1 MSDQDDD
8 VQKYA
13 LGAVAFVVVLVLA
26 GVIGLAAS
34 RVLQA
39 PRTAGPAATA
49 TAATAGTRA
58 TAAATGVERIYFEV
72 GQDSLP
78 ADATDVLNRVAEAAR
93 SNGGT
98 VLISGFHDASGDA
111 AANADLAKRRAQRVQ
126 HALEA
131 NGVTADHLQ
140 LSKPALTTG
149 DGDPQ
154 AARRVEL
161 RLQ

>member
-1 MSDQDDD
+1 MSDQDDEM
-8 VQKYA
+8 QKYA
-13 LGAVAFVVVLVLA
+13 LGAVFGVIALVLA

-34 RVLQA
+34 RVLHA
-39 PRTAGPAATA
+39 PRAATTA
-49 TAATAGTRA
+49 TTTAATAP
-58 TAAATGVERIYFEV
+58 AAAQAERIYFEV

-78 ADATDVLNRVAEAAR
+78 PEAAEVLARVAEAAR
-93 SNGGT
+93 SSGGT

-111 AANADLAKRRAQRVQ
+111 AANADLAKRRAQQVQ

-131 NGVTADHLQ
+131 NGVAPDHLQ
-140 LSKPALTTG
+140 LSKPAVTTG
-149 DGDPQ
+149 DGDPK

>member
-13 LGAVAFVVVLVLA
+13 LGAVAFVVALVVA

-34 RVLQA
+34 RVLHA
-39 PRTAGPAATA
+39 PKAAGPSATSATTPAETSAA
-49 TAATAGTRA
+49 
-58 TAAATGVERIYFEV
+58 ERIYFEV

-78 ADATDVLNRVAEAAR
+78 ADAVDVLNRVAEAAR
-93 SNGGT
+93 SSGGT

-140 LSKPALTTG
+140 LSKPAMTTG
-149 DGDPQ
+149 DGDPK

>member
-13 LGAVAFVVVLVLA
+13 LGAVAFVVALVVA

-34 RVLQA
+34 RVLHA
-39 PRTAGPAATA
+39 PKAAGPSATSATTPAESSAA
-49 TAATAGTRA
+49 
-58 TAAATGVERIYFEV
+58 ERIYFEV

-78 ADATDVLNRVAEAAR
+78 ADAIDVLNRVAEAAR
-93 SNGGT
+93 SSGGT

-140 LSKPALTTG
+140 LSKPAMTTG
-149 DGDPQ
+149 DGDPK

>member
-13 LGAVAFVVVLVLA
+13 LGAVAFVVALVLA

-34 RVLQA
+34 RVLHA
-39 PRTAGPAATA
+39 PKAAGAAVASTATA
-49 TAATAGTRA
+49 TAA
-58 TAAATGVERIYFEV
+58 AAAETSAAERIYFEV

-78 ADATDVLNRVAEAAR
+78 ADAIDVLNRVAEATR
-93 SNGGT
+93 SSGGT

-149 DGDPQ
+149 DGDPK

>member
-13 LGAVAFVVVLVLA
+13 LGAVAFVVALVVA

-34 RVLQA
+34 RVLHA
-39 PRTAGPAATA
+39 PKAAGPSTTSATTPAETSAA
-49 TAATAGTRA
+49 
-58 TAAATGVERIYFEV
+58 ERIYFEV

-78 ADATDVLNRVAEAAR
+78 ADAIDVLNRVAEAAR
-93 SNGGT
+93 SSGGT

-140 LSKPALTTG
+140 LSKPAVTTG
-149 DGDPQ
+149 DGDPK

>member
-8 VQKYA
+8 VQKVA
-13 LGAVAFVVVLVLA
+13 LVAVAFVVALVLA

-34 RVLQA
+34 RVLHA
-39 PRTAGPAATA
+39 PKASGTAVEATA
-49 TAATAGTRA
+49 DTSAA
-58 TAAATGVERIYFEV
+58 ERIYFEV

-111 AANADLAKRRAQRVQ
+111 AANAELAKRRAQRVQ

-140 LSKPALTTG
+140 LSKPAVTTG
-149 DGDPQ
+149 DGDPK

>member
-13 LGAVAFVVVLVLA
+13 LWAVALVVLLVLA

-34 RVLQA
+34 RVLHV
-39 PRTAGPAATA
+39 PRAAGM
-49 TAATAGTRA
+49 AATAGA
-58 TAAATGVERIYFEV
+58 TATPAAAAATPAVERIYFEV

-78 ADATDVLNRVAEAAR
+78 ADATDVLNRVAEAIR
-93 SNGGT
+93 STGGS

-111 AANADLAKRRAQRVQ
+111 AANAELAKRRAQRVQ

-131 NGVTADHLQ
+131 NGVTAEHLQ

>member
-1 MSDQDDD
+1 
-8 VQKYA
+8 
-13 LGAVAFVVVLVLA
+13 VLH
-26 GVIGLAAS
+26 
-34 RVLQA
+34 A
-39 PRTAGPAATA
+39 PKAAGPSATSATTPAESSAA
-49 TAATAGTRA
+49 
-58 TAAATGVERIYFEV
+58 ERIYFEV

-78 ADATDVLNRVAEAAR
+78 ADAIDVLNRVAEAAR
-93 SNGGT
+93 SSGGT

-140 LSKPALTTG
+140 LSKPAVTTG
-149 DGDPQ
+149 DGDPK

>member
-13 LGAVAFVVVLVLA
+13 LGAVAFVVALVVA

-34 RVLQA
+34 RVLHA
-39 PRTAGPAATA
+39 PKAAGPSATA
-49 TAATAGTRA
+49 TAPAGAETS
-58 TAAATGVERIYFEV
+58 AAERIYFEV

-78 ADATDVLNRVAEAAR
+78 ADAIDVLNRVAEAAR
-93 SNGGT
+93 SSGGT

-140 LSKPALTTG
+140 LSKPAVTTG
-149 DGDPQ
+149 DGDPK

>member
-13 LGAVAFVVVLVLA
+13 LGAVAFVVALVVA

-34 RVLQA
+34 RVMHA
-39 PRTAGPAATA
+39 PKAGAVTA
-49 TAATAGTRA
+49 TAAADA
-58 TAAATGVERIYFEV
+58 SAAERIYFEV

-78 ADATDVLNRVAEAAR
+78 ADAIDVLNRVAEAAR
-93 SNGGT
+93 SSGGT

-131 NGVTADHLQ
+131 NGVTADRLQ
-140 LSKPALTTG
+140 LSKPAVTTG
-149 DGDPQ
+149 DGDPK

>member
-1 MSDQDDD
+1 MSDQDDEM
-8 VQKYA
+8 QKYA
-13 LGAVAFVVVLVLA
+13 LGAVFGVIALVLA

-34 RVLQA
+34 RVLHA
-39 PRTAGPAATA
+39 PRPVAQ
-49 TAATAGTRA
+49 
-58 TAAATGVERIYFEV
+58 AAAASPATVPAERIHFEV

-78 ADATDVLNRVAEAAR
+78 PEAAEVLARVAEAAR
-93 SNGGT
+93 SSGGT

-111 AANADLAKRRAQRVQ
+111 AANADLAKRRAQQVQ

-131 NGVTADHLQ
+131 NGVAPDHLQ
-140 LSKPALTTG
+140 LSKPAVTTG
-149 DGDPQ
+149 DGDPK

>member
-8 VQKYA
+8 VQKVA
-13 LGAVAFVVVLVLA
+13 LGAVAFVVALVLA

-34 RVLQA
+34 RVLHA
-39 PRTAGPAATA
+39 PKAGATA
-49 TAATAGTRA
+49 MAGA
-58 TAAATGVERIYFEV
+58 DAAAIERIYFEV

-78 ADATDVLNRVAEAAR
+78 ADATDLLNRVAEAAR

-111 AANADLAKRRAQRVQ
+111 AANAELAKRRAQRVQ

-140 LSKPALTTG
+140 LSKPAVTTG
-149 DGDPQ
+149 DGDPK

>member
-13 LGAVAFVVVLVLA
+13 LGAVAFVVALVVA

-34 RVLQA
+34 RVLHA
-39 PRTAGPAATA
+39 PKAAGPSATSATTPAETSAA
-49 TAATAGTRA
+49 
-58 TAAATGVERIYFEV
+58 ERIYFEV

-78 ADATDVLNRVAEAAR
+78 ADAIDVLNRVAEAAR
-93 SNGGT
+93 SSGGT

-140 LSKPALTTG
+140 LSKPAMTTG
-149 DGDPQ
+149 DGDPK

>member
-13 LGAVAFVVVLVLA
+13 LWAVALVVLLVLA

-34 RVLQA
+34 RLLHA
-39 PRTAGPAATA
+39 PRAASAATTTPA
-49 TAATAGTRA
+49 
-58 TAAATGVERIYFEV
+58 AAATPAVERIYFEV

-78 ADATDVLNRVAEAAR
+78 ADATDVLNRVAEALR
-93 SNGGT
+93 SAGGS

-111 AANADLAKRRAQRVQ
+111 AANAELAKRRAQRVQ

-131 NGVTADHLQ
+131 NGVTAEHLQ

-161 RLQ
+161 RMQ

>member
-8 VQKYA
+8 VQKVA
-13 LGAVAFVVVLVLA
+13 LGAVAFVVALVLA

-34 RVLQA
+34 RVLHA
-39 PRTAGPAATA
+39 PKASGTAVATTADTSAA
-49 TAATAGTRA
+49 
-58 TAAATGVERIYFEV
+58 ERIYFEV

-111 AANADLAKRRAQRVQ
+111 AANAELAKRRALRVQ

-140 LSKPALTTG
+140 LSKPAVTTG
-149 DGDPQ
+149 DGDPK

>member
-49 TAATAGTRA
+49 TAGTRA

-78 ADATDVLNRVAEAAR
+78 ADAIDVLNRVAEAAR
-93 SNGGT
+93 SSGGT

-131 NGVTADHLQ
+131 NGVSADHLQ

>member
-13 LGAVAFVVVLVLA
+13 LGAVAFVVALVVA

-34 RVLQA
+34 RALHA
-39 PRTAGPAATA
+39 PKAAGPATASATTPA
-49 TAATAGTRA
+49 ETSAA
-58 TAAATGVERIYFEV
+58 ERIYFEV

-78 ADATDVLNRVAEAAR
+78 ADAIDVLNRVAEAAR
-93 SNGGT
+93 SSGGT

-140 LSKPALTTG
+140 LSKPAVTTG
-149 DGDPQ
+149 DGDPK

>member
-1 MSDQDDD
+1 

-13 LGAVAFVVVLVLA
+13 LGAVAFVVVLVLT

-34 RVLQA
+34 RVLHA
-39 PRTAGPAATA
+39 PRPGGPAAA
-49 TAATAGTRA
+49 AATAGT
-58 TAAATGVERIYFEV
+58 AAAPGVERIHFEV

-111 AANADLAKRRAQRVQ
+111 AANAELAKRRAQRVQ

-131 NGVTADHLQ
+131 NGVTAEHLQ
-140 LSKPALTTG
+140 LSKPALATG

>member
-13 LGAVAFVVVLVLA
+13 LGAVAFVVALVVA
-26 GVIGLAAS
+26 GVVGLAAS
-34 RVLQA
+34 RVLHA
-39 PRTAGPAATA
+39 PRAAGAAAAATA
-49 TAATAGTRA
+49 TAD
-58 TAAATGVERIYFEV
+58 AAAAERIYFEV

-78 ADATDVLNRVAEAAR
+78 ADALDVLNRVAEAAR
-93 SNGGT
+93 SSGGT

-131 NGVTADHLQ
+131 NGLSADRLQ
-140 LSKPALTTG
+140 LSKPAVTTG
-149 DGDPQ
+149 DGDPK

>member
-39 PRTAGPAATA
+39 PRPAGPAAA
-49 TAATAGTRA
+49 AATAGTGA

>member
-13 LGAVAFVVVLVLA
+13 LGAVAFVVALVVA

-34 RVLQA
+34 RVLHA
-39 PRTAGPAATA
+39 PKAAGPSATSATTPAETSAA
-49 TAATAGTRA
+49 
-58 TAAATGVERIYFEV
+58 ERIYFEV

-78 ADATDVLNRVAEAAR
+78 ADAIDVLNRVAEAAR
-93 SNGGT
+93 SSGGT

-140 LSKPALTTG
+140 LSKPAVTTG
-149 DGDPQ
+149 DGDPK

>member
-8 VQKYA
+8 VQKVA
-13 LGAVAFVVVLVLA
+13 LAAVAFVVALVLA

-34 RVLQA
+34 RVLHA
-39 PRTAGPAATA
+39 PKAGGTAV
-49 TAATAGTRA
+49 
-58 TAAATGVERIYFEV
+58 AAAADTSAAERIYFEV

-111 AANADLAKRRAQRVQ
+111 AANAELAKRRAQRVQ

-140 LSKPALTTG
+140 LSKPAVTTG
-149 DGDPQ
+149 DGDPK

>member
-8 VQKYA
+8 LQKYA
-13 LGAVAFVVVLVLA
+13 LGAVAFVVALVVA

-34 RVLQA
+34 RVLRA
-39 PRTAGPAATA
+39 PGGVGA
-49 TAATAGTRA
+49 TAAV
-58 TAAATGVERIYFEV
+58 AADSAPIERVYFEL

-78 ADATDVLNRVAEAAR
+78 ADAADTLARVADAAR
-93 SNGGT
+93 ASGAT

-111 AANADLAKRRAQRVQ
+111 AANAELAKRRAQRVH

-131 NGVTADHLQ
+131 NGVAGDHLL
-140 LSKPALTTG
+140 LSKPAVTTG
-149 DGDPQ
+149 DGDPK

>member
-13 LGAVAFVVVLVLA
+13 LGAVAFVVALVVA

-34 RVLQA
+34 RVLHA
-39 PRTAGPAATA
+39 PKAAGPSTASATTPA
-49 TAATAGTRA
+49 ETSA
-58 TAAATGVERIYFEV
+58 VERIYFEV

-78 ADATDVLNRVAEAAR
+78 ADAIDVLNRVAEAAR
-93 SNGGT
+93 SSGGT

-140 LSKPALTTG
+140 LSKPAVTTG
-149 DGDPQ
+149 DGDPK

>member
-8 VQKYA
+8 VQKVA
-13 LGAVAFVVVLVLA
+13 LGVVAFVVALVVA

-39 PRTAGPAATA
+39 PKPAVATA
-49 TAATAGTRA
+49 TTTAPATADTS
-58 TAAATGVERIYFEV
+58 VERIYFEV

-78 ADATDVLNRVAEAAR
+78 ADAIDVLNRVAEAAR

-140 LSKPALTTG
+140 LSKPAVTTG
-149 DGDPQ
+149 DGDPK

>member
-13 LGAVAFVVVLVLA
+13 LWVVAFVVLMVVV
-26 GVIGLAAS
+26 GVVGLAAS
-34 RVLQA
+34 RVLHA
-39 PRTAGPAATA
+39 PRAAGSA
-49 TAATAGTRA
+49 TAATPAAA
-58 TAAATGVERIYFEV
+58 TAATSAVERIYFDV

-98 VLISGFHDASGDA
+98 VRISGFHDASGDA
-111 AANADLAKRRAQRVQ
+111 AANAELAKRRAQRVQ

-131 NGVTADHLQ
+131 NGVTAEHLQ